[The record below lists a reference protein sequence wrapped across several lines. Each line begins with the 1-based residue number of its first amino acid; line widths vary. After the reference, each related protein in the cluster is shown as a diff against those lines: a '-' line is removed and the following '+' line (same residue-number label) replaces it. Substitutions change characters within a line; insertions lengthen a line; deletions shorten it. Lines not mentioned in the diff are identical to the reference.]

1 MFLLL
6 TIIFDRYIVDDSVVL
21 NSTAV
26 SGVITLASSAQ
37 VSGHA
42 PQITI
47 PKYPWALPVGD
58 IHPGYRLGLIRD
70 QAKSATIRSQ
80 FGFKYKSS
88 DCSSARHE

>member
-1 MFLLL
+1 MPGGCPQARCS
-6 TIIFDRYIVDDSVVL
+6 TVDDSAAL

-26 SGVITLASSAQ
+26 SGVITPASSAQ

-58 IHPGYRLGLIRD
+58 IDPGYGLGLIRD
-70 QAKSATIRSQ
+70 RAKSAAVRSP

-88 DCSSARHE
+88 DCSSARHK